1 MDFLRNSYGIDFHA
15 RRQTTVRTRGDFHWA
30 MGILRMM
37 SSKRFV
43 CSITWD
49 NLAVLVMILQA
60 STQLLARDLSCKQG
74 GIAGGD
80 YII

>member
-1 MDFLRNSYGIDFHA
+1 
-15 RRQTTVRTRGDFHWA
+15 
-30 MGILRMM
+30 MM